1 MSYFGRGGWEYE
13 SIQSLSKGE
22 TWLREDYG
30 VDLGEP
36 VSLIGGITGTWP
48 NPVFR
53 KFLIKSYDATA
64 GEEECLGVSL
74 DKRYATSGVDLTV
87 AGLMTAD
94 ELKVLRPQLFN
105 REIAIV
111 LEGVVMVKNMSST
124 LTIEKNDTVIPA
136 NGGCERMTAT
146 GQYSLGKST
155 QRILPGLRGMI
166 IIKPDYEKPT
176 L

>member
-1 MSYFGRGGWEYE
+1 MSYFGRGGFEYE

-48 NPVFR
+48 NAVFR
-53 KFLIKSYDATA
+53 KFLIKSYDAAA
-64 GEEECLGVSL
+64 GAEECLGVSL
-74 DKRYATSGVDLTV
+74 DKRYASSGVSLSN
-87 AGLMTAD
+87 AMMTAE
-94 ELKVLRPQLFN
+94 ELFVLRPQLFN
-105 REIAIV
+105 REISIL
-111 LEGVVMVKNMSST
+111 LEGVCMVKNVDTS

-136 NGGCERMTAT
+136 NGGCEKMTAT

-155 QRILPGLRGMI
+155 QRILPGMRGMI